1 MDETKDTHDK
11 EIEKL
16 KIKYGFLKFLLG
28 TFAISVLSLVINWQI
43 QEKKLQFEIQTKES
57 DYIAQFLEHGLDKEL
72 ENRRD
77 FAAYFVRLS
86 PSEEARDRWKRYLD
100 FVEDLIGKAR
110 DAERI
115 ISEKDAELKI
125 AAEKVALAQQ
135 QAEEA
140 RAKLIKLS
148 ASSSSRENIEQLEE
162 QLSQSSKEAEVSRK
176 LLQQIQGN
184 LVNTRQDLASIR
196 SKPIDVESNYPISA
210 DNVAKKS
217 KIKSDYWDWT
227 IFVKAQ
233 EDVLE
238 QIEYVEYKL
247 HPTFPNP
254 VRIVNQRGSG
264 PYAFP
269 LTTTGWGTFTV
280 KVKIYYMDGTYQ
292 RLAHSLKFYDD
303 DRANH

>member
-1 MDETKDTHDK
+1 MCKSKDTQ

-28 TFAISVLSLVINWQI
+28 TFAISLLSLVINWQI

-57 DYIAQFLEHGLDKEL
+57 DYIAQFLKHGLDKEL

-86 PSEEARDRWKRYLD
+86 PSEEARGRWKRYLD

-115 ISEKDAELKI
+115 ISEKDTALKI
-125 AAEKVALAQQ
+125 AAEKVVLAQQ
-135 QAEEA
+135 QAEAA
-140 RAKLIKLS
+140 RAKLIALS
-148 ASSSSRENIEQLEE
+148 ADKSGGKDTEQLEK
-162 QLSQSSKEAEVSRK
+162 QLSQSSKEAEQLRTQ
-176 LLQQIQGN
+176 LQQIQEN

-196 SKPIDVESNYPISA
+196 SKPIDLESNYPISA

-217 KIKSDYWDWT
+217 KIKNDYWDWT
-227 IFVKAQ
+227 LFVKAP

-238 QIEYVEYKL
+238 QIAYVEYTL

-269 LTTTGWGTFTV
+269 LTTSGWGTFTV
-280 KVKIYYMDGTYQ
+280 KVKVYYKDGTYQ
-292 RLAHSLKFYDD
+292 RLSHSLRF
-303 DRANH
+303 

>member
-1 MDETKDTHDK
+1 MDETKDTNDK

-16 KIKYGFLKFLLG
+16 KIKYGFLKFFLG
-28 TFAISVLSLVINWQI
+28 TFAISVLSLAINWQI

-72 ENRRD
+72 EKRRD

-100 FVEDLIGKAR
+100 FVEDLIGKAKE
-110 DAERI
+110 AERI
-115 ISEKDAELKI
+115 ITEKDTELKI

-135 QAEEA
+135 QAEEV
-140 RAKLIKLS
+140 RAKLVELS
-148 ASSSSRENIEQLEE
+148 ASSSGKENIEQLKE
-162 QLSQSSKEAEVSRK
+162 QLSQSSKEAEELRK
-176 LLQQIQGN
+176 QLQQIQGN
-184 LVNTRQDLASIR
+184 LVTTRQDLASIR

-210 DNVAKKS
+210 DNIAKKS
-217 KIKSDYWDWT
+217 KISGYWNWT
-227 IFVKAQ
+227 IFVKAP

-269 LTTTGWGTFTV
+269 LTTSGWGTFTV
-280 KVKIYYMDGTYQ
+280 QIKVYYKDGTYQ
-292 RLAHSLKFYDD
+292 RLAHSLRFYDD
-303 DRANH
+303 ERANH